1 MIDVSR
7 DFVGGVSFV
16 LSQELAKFRIHRSCE
31 SGDITFFICHVTTI
45 SKCHVTLRMGSS
57 LSSHQLAKFE
67 FHKLCESKDRKLF
80 DLSGDYVVDVS
91 CDFVDEI
98 SSSYA
103 TTLLSLGSV
112 GLVKVE
118 ILRF

>member
-7 DFVGGVSFV
+7 DFVGGGSFV

-45 SKCHVTLRMGSS
+45 SKCHANLWVGPLI
-57 LSSHQLAKFE
+57 LSHQPTKFE
-67 FHKLCESKDRKLF
+67 IHGPCKSKDIKFF
-80 DLSGDYVVDVS
+80 DLSCDHVVDVS

-98 SSSYA
+98 SSS
-103 TTLLSLGSV
+103 
-112 GLVKVE
+112 
-118 ILRF
+118 